1 MTLFMRIRSNNSEL
15 SSAPRCQPSVADLEF
30 AVDTFLE
37 TMNEAGSLML
47 LRWATRHKLDL
58 LRKIILSF
66 LIEASDSELKEMS
79 RKSSLPTKS
88 LPRKAISSSEIATL
102 RAIEREHI
110 ARVISESPTLQEAAS
125 VLGVSSATLWRKRNR
140 YGL

>member
-1 MTLFMRIRSNNSEL
+1 MSIRSNNSESN
-15 SSAPRCQPSVADLEF
+15 SSPSGHSNVAEAEF
-30 AVDTFLE
+30 AVDHFLE
-37 TMNEAGSLML
+37 TMNEAGSLVL

-58 LRKIILSF
+58 LRKLILSF

-79 RKSSLPTKS
+79 CKSSLPTKS
-88 LPRKAISSSEIATL
+88 FPREAISSSEIATL
-102 RAIEREHI
+102 REIEREHI
-110 ARVISESPTLQEAAS
+110 ARVISQSPTLQDAAS